1 MIDFVQNTIDGV
13 MIGSS
18 YALLAL
24 GFTLIFGVMRRLNL
38 SYGPSIM
45 IGAYLG
51 TLLYVQ
57 LRRRPAGGRWRRRRS
72 LGAVLAGVYVERLC
86 FAPMAAGAGIASMVS
101 SFAIWMQLEQ
111 AAILV
116 LPRHTYPFPPLAT
129 GAPLTLG
136 PFLLRVDHLIMLGCA
151 LALAAGVQLAALP
164 LALRPGAARD
174 HRQSGRRASRRHQ
187 RQAAV
192 MLAFALASA
201 VGGIAGY
208 LVLAADQQVTP
219 MFGMWATF
227 KGLIAMMIGGL
238 GSIPGA
244 IARRARARHRRGAQ
258 PMVFRPADPRSR
270 RLPAAVRLPRAAAG
284 RAARRAAAREPALGR
299 RRREMDDYLVG
310 VLSNIGVISFVALSA
325 YLLLLTGEISFGQQA
340 FFAIGAYAA
349 GIATAL
355 WGWPLGAALVWGPR
369 RGGGAAVLVGLPTLR
384 LHGLYFAIATLAFAE
399 MVRHPVRAVPLPGG
413 DRRRAGRAE
422 RRRWLPR
429 HPLHLRERH
438 RARCNSCG

>member
-51 TLLYVQ
+51 TLVYVQ
-57 LRRRPAGGRWRRRRS
+57 LSAGPAVVVAATVI
-72 LGAVLAGVYVERLC
+72 GAVLAGIYVERLC

-116 LPRHTYPFPPLAT
+116 LPQHTYPFPPLAS

-136 PFLLRVDHLIMLGCA
+136 PFLLRVDHLITLGCA
-151 LALAAGVQLAALP
+151 LALSAGVQLLLYRSRFG
-164 LALRPGAARD
+164 LALRAIINDPVAAHLVGINVRT
-174 HRQSGRRASRRHQ
+174 
-187 RQAAV
+187 AV

-201 VGGIAGY
+201 VGGVAGY
-208 LVLAADQQVTP
+208 LVLATDQQVTP

-244 IARRARARHRRGAQ
+244 IVGGLVLGIVEAQ
-258 PMVFRPADPRSR
+258 SQWYFGPQVRDLLAYVLLFACLVLRPGGLLGEP
-270 RLPAAVRLPRAAAG
+270 P
-284 RAARRAAAREPALGR
+284 AREPALGR
-299 RRREMDDYLVG
+299 G
-310 VLSNIGVISFVALSA
+310 SA
-325 YLLLLTGEISFGQQA
+325 
-340 FFAIGAYAA
+340 
-349 GIATAL
+349 
-355 WGWPLGAALVWGPR
+355 
-369 RGGGAAVLVGLPTLR
+369 
-384 LHGLYFAIATLAFAE
+384 
-399 MVRHPVRAVPLPGG
+399 
-413 DRRRAGRAE
+413 
-422 RRRWLPR
+422 
-429 HPLHLRERH
+429 
-438 RARCNSCG
+438 